1 MVISNAN
8 WRLGTY
14 YFLCKTP
21 LSSALASRSEYFAHF
36 IIVPITPPSSSFT
49 ISWHRFPLVAL
60 FMATVFNISR
70 TSYIYNIYINIFRPF
85 YQGQFGHAAFW
96 VLGSLL
102 GVGWFRASCHGTCFF
117 PLIYVS
123 LIMPTV
129 RNNSISVGD
138 MFRSL
143 RGVSLEYTISVTS
156 ALISTKTCWH
166 RLVSA
171 MFGLW
176 KCCNSS
182 SKIGFTLLVTGSTH
196 PCHLY
201 LRFFLCLV
209 LAMLPSGYHF

>member
-1 MVISNAN
+1 MRSLIVLYFLLQLGHILRCDGAIDESHALFRLLLVLRAVLLMVISNAN

-102 GVGWFRASCHGTCFF
+102 GVGWFRASCHGT
-117 PLIYVS
+117 
-123 LIMPTV
+123 
-129 RNNSISVGD
+129 
-138 MFRSL
+138 
-143 RGVSLEYTISVTS
+143 
-156 ALISTKTCWH
+156 
-166 RLVSA
+166 
-171 MFGLW
+171 
-176 KCCNSS
+176 
-182 SKIGFTLLVTGSTH
+182 
-196 PCHLY
+196 
-201 LRFFLCLV
+201 
-209 LAMLPSGYHF
+209 